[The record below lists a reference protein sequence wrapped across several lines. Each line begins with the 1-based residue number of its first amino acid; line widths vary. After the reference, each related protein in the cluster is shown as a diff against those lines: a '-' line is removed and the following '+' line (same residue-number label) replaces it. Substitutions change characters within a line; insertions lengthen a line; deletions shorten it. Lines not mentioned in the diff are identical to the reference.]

1 MKLKF
6 RADAEDL
13 LIFVM
18 FLVFLLYVIAI
29 AVVNLNSLATS
40 GELGVLNLN
49 PLPAFG
55 PDLFFAT
62 IVFYIVILFAIFAST
77 SSMFFE
83 REKGFGITTEKK
95 DKGYSRWA
103 KEKELQEELTRV
115 EITQKNSKAA
125 GVPIMLNNT
134 EMWVDNGE
142 YHSLVIGATGSGKTQ
157 TVILPMVHSLA
168 KARESMIIT
177 DPKGEIYEKT
187 SNMLRARGY
196 QILLLNFRDP
206 QNGNAWNPMSL
217 PYQMYKSG
225 NQDKAIELLDDLA
238 LNILYDDSNKNADP
252 FWEKTSADYFSGVA
266 LGLFEDAKADEININ
281 SISLATTVGEEK
293 FGGSTYIKEYF
304 AAKDPGSAAAI
315 NASSTIMAPSETKGC
330 ILSVFKQ
337 KVKLFASRE
346 NLSEMLS
353 YSDINLESIGE
364 RPTAVFIVIQDEKK
378 TYHSLVTIL
387 LKQIYETLISVAQR
401 HGGKLPVRT
410 NFLLDEF
417 ANMPPLKDVTTMIT
431 AARSRAIRFTMIIQN
446 FAQLDD
452 VYGKE
457 EAETIRGN
465 CGNIIYLI
473 TTELK
478 ALEEISKMCG
488 EQKSKKDD
496 KTASTPLVTV
506 SDLQRMKQFEVII
519 LRMRKQPFKTKFT
532 PYFKL
537 DWGRNYP
544 PAKYPTRPKR
554 PLHTFDIKEFV
565 KSQKKKKLLEMMN
578 STDENNK
585 KDDLSMPAIPGIPR
599 PNPFGGDDL
608 PEELRKPRERSE
620 VNIPDFLTR
629 KPVESKEESSL
640 PKIPDF
646 ETFKKQMEA
655 NAFGA
660 FEDEEIVPPK
670 KAEPVVAPAPS
681 KNVVEEDDDDDDD
694 LGFDVDELVKKIDAK
709 IAELEAEEKRN
720 KEKEEAEKK
729 AASIPSVTS
738 SPLSTI
744 EKLPDDIIEE
754 EYIPRFKEN
763 IEENFVSKP
772 ITPPVQ
778 ERTVEVKPTNVN
790 INLDD
795 DSEDDDFFDDFF
807 DN

>member
-1 MKLKF
+1 MKFKF
-6 RADAEDL
+6 RADPEDIL
-13 LIFVM
+13 MFVL
-18 FLVFLLYVIAI
+18 FSLFLLYIVCI
-29 AVVNLNSLATS
+29 
-40 GELGVLNLN
+40 GVLNISSFATEGYLVGLN
-49 PLPAFG
+49 PFPAFG
-55 PDLFFAT
+55 PKYIMAT
-62 IVFYIVILFAIFAST
+62 LVFYFLALGGLMVSV
-77 SSMFFE
+77 SSYFFE
-83 REKGFGITTEKK
+83 REKGFGITTDKK

-103 KEKELQEELTRV
+103 KEKEIKEELDRV
-115 EITQKNSKAA
+115 EIKQANSKSA
-125 GVPIMLNNT
+125 GVPLILNEN
-134 EMWVDNGE
+134 EMWVDNSE

-157 TVILPMVHSLA
+157 TVILPLVHSLA

-187 SNMLRARGY
+187 SNMLRSRGY

-206 QNGNAWNPMSL
+206 QNGNAWNPMTL

-238 LNILYDDSNKNADP
+238 LNILYDESNQNADP

-266 LGLFEDAKADEININ
+266 LGLFEDAKEDEININ

-304 AAKDPGSAAAI
+304 AAKDPASPAAI
-315 NASSTIMAPSETKGC
+315 NASSTIMAPTETKGS

-353 YSDINLESIGE
+353 HSDIDLSSIGQ

-387 LKQIYETLISVAQR
+387 LKQIYETLIGVAQE

-431 AARSRAIRFTMIIQN
+431 AARSRHIRFTMIIQN
-446 FAQLDD
+446 FAQLDQ

-457 EAETIRGN
+457 NAETIRGN

-488 EQKSKKDD
+488 EVKSKKDD

-537 DWGRNYP
+537 DWGRTYP
-544 PAKYPTRPKR
+544 KATYPTREKISV
-554 PLHTFDIKEFV
+554 HTFDIKEFV
-565 KSQKKKKLLEMMN
+565 KAQKKKKLLEMMN
-578 STDENNK
+578 SADNNGGANPDMFGAFPQMSGNSNVRNPFMPNSTMGGARPRPNTQVDMGMSGMNGMPNMNTMAPVNPFAPSQDNSFVEKNDRQVGIPMTDARNPI
-585 KDDLSMPAIPGIPR
+585 STGIPR
-599 PNPFGGDDL
+599 MPQSHPQINQPTNDSG
-608 PEELRKPRERSE
+608 
-620 VNIPDFLTR
+620 
-629 KPVESKEESSL
+629 
-640 PKIPDF
+640 
-646 ETFKKQMEA
+646 
-655 NAFGA
+655 
-660 FEDEEIVPPK
+660 
-670 KAEPVVAPAPS
+670 
-681 KNVVEEDDDDDDD
+681 
-694 LGFDVDELVKKIDAK
+694 LGFDVDELVRKIDAK
-709 IAELEAEEKRN
+709 IAELEEEEKQN
-720 KEKEEAEKK
+720 ELKEKSTTSVAKPADDKEKEDINLKSTVEKK
-729 AASIPSVTS
+729 SSVLEVNEAVASNQEKDIDIKDDKKEVSSVANN
-738 SPLSTI
+738 L
-744 EKLPDDIIEE
+744 
-754 EYIPRFKEN
+754 
-763 IEENFVSKP
+763 V
-772 ITPPVQ
+772 
-778 ERTVEVKPTNVN
+778 
-790 INLDD
+790 LDD
-795 DSEDDDFFDDFF
+795 EEDDDEFFDDFF

>member
-1 MKLKF
+1 MKFKF
-6 RADAEDL
+6 RADSEDL
-13 LIFVM
+13 LIFVV
-18 FLVFLLYVIAI
+18 FALFLLYIIAI
-29 AVVNLNSLATS
+29 SVVNVHTFATEGHMS
-40 GELGVLNLN
+40 GLN
-49 PLPAFG
+49 PFPAFG
-55 PDLFFAT
+55 PDYILSTVFLFLLALLG
-62 IVFYIVILFAIFAST
+62 LFASV

-83 REKGFGITTEKK
+83 REKGFGITTDKK

-103 KEKELQEELTRV
+103 KDKEIQEELEKV
-115 EITQKNSKAA
+115 PITAKNAKAA
-125 GVPIMLNNT
+125 GVPLILNEN

-168 KARESMIIT
+168 KAHESMIIT

-206 QNGNAWNPMSL
+206 QNGNAWNPMAL

-266 LGLFEDAKADEININ
+266 LGLFEDAKPDEININ

-304 AAKDPGSAAAI
+304 NMKDPSSAAAI
-315 NASSTIMAPSETKGC
+315 NASSTIMAPSETKGS

-353 YSDINLESIGE
+353 HSDINLESIGE

-387 LKQIYETLISVAQR
+387 LKQIYETLISNAQK
-401 HGGKLPVRT
+401 HGGKLPIRT

-431 AARSRAIRFTMIIQN
+431 AARSRKIRFTMIIQN

-488 EQKSKKDD
+488 EVKSKKDD

-537 DWGRNYP
+537 KWGVNYP
-544 PAKYPTRPKR
+544 PAKYPTRKKEE
-554 PLHTFDIKEFV
+554 LHTFDIKEFV
-565 KSQKKKKLLEMMN
+565 KNQKKKKLLEMMN
-578 STDENNK
+578 AADE
-585 KDDLSMPAIPGIPR
+585 KDRELGIGAMPPVFMR
-599 PNPFGGDDL
+599 PNEIHEQL
-608 PEELRKPRERSE
+608 PPELRAARERRNQE
-620 VNIPDFLTR
+620 MNRNIPDFLTR
-629 KPVESKEESSL
+629 AVPQEKEMPKEVAPFPSFAKFPTLDSDDDGDTGDEKAFTPFENTAPKPNLISDE
-640 PKIPDF
+640 
-646 ETFKKQMEA
+646 
-655 NAFGA
+655 
-660 FEDEEIVPPK
+660 EDE
-670 KAEPVVAPAPS
+670 S
-681 KNVVEEDDDDDDD
+681 DD
-694 LGFDVDELVKKIDAK
+694 LGFDVDELVRKIDAK
-709 IAELEAEEKRN
+709 IAEIEAEEKRE
-720 KEKEEAEKK
+720 KEKEEQLKQQENT
-729 AASIPSVTS
+729 VTEATVL
-738 SPLSTI
+738 PEEEPITNHI
-744 EKLPDDIIEE
+744 EDDI
-754 EYIPRFKEN
+754 YAD
-763 IEENFVSKP
+763 SKP
-772 ITPPVQ
+772 QQSDDAAANVQHPVSSLPA
-778 ERTVEVKPTNVN
+778 T
-790 INLDD
+790 LDD
-795 DSEDDDFFDDFF
+795 DDDDDFFDDFF